1 MVSEF
6 EVKDD
11 LYNKEIYLIECEDFI
26 FFPVKDRI
34 VGIEISSEYGVLYI
48 TEKNKKIDI
57 EEANRFKTPQE
68 AWKEANRLNEIPK
81 YKQRAERWNNRN
93 EVMKRKYM
101 KGNIFDE
108 F

>member
-1 MVSEF
+1 MEDK
-6 EVKDD
+6 ED

-34 VGIEISSEYGVLYI
+34 IGIEISSEYGVLYI

-68 AWKEANRLNEIPK
+68 AWNEANRLNEIPK
-81 YKQRAERWNNRN
+81 YKQRAEKWNNRD
-93 EVMKRKYM
+93 EVMKRKYI
-101 KGNIFDE
+101 KGGMFE
-108 F
+108 EC